1 MFFAAILLAIVSV
14 VAQAA
19 TWDERMFAG
28 DRQRTAGRYAEAVDS
43 YRAAMSAAADERQH
57 AITANNLAA
66 LCMELGDRE
75 EARKLYRQA
84 LDTWQRTLPA
94 DAPEIASTLNNMG
107 ALYAM
112 EGRYRDAAFYY
123 QRALAIRPLPNT
135 LNNLAEMYRAEGR
148 YSQAEKVFR
157 QLIDTLPADDPTLGT
172 VLNNLGELCRQKGR
186 KAEAREYYH
195 RALAVWERTLGPN
208 HPYKAA
214 TMQNL
219 ALVDAGRKP
228 KVAATSAF
236 QADVK

>member
-1 MFFAAILLAIVSV
+1 MSSVAILLSITAV

-19 TWDERMFAG
+19 TWDDQMFAG
-28 DRQRTAGRYAEAVDS
+28 DRARNAGRYTEAVAS

-66 LCMELGDRE
+66 LCLEQGDRE

-84 LDTWQRTLPA
+84 LDTWQRILAP
-94 DAPEIASTLNNMG
+94 DAPEVASTLNNLG
-107 ALYAM
+107 ALYAI
-112 EGRYRDAAFYY
+112 EGRYKDAAWYY

-148 YSQAEKVFR
+148 YSQAEKIFR

-195 RALAVWERTLGPN
+195 RALAVWEKTLGPN

-219 ALVDAGRKP
+219 ALVDGGRRNDIT
-228 KVAATSAF
+228 ASAF
-236 QADVK
+236 RAQVK